1 MVKLF
6 LGFQDQKRL
15 SQLLYGIHAAPL
27 SSENSA
33 DNKIELIELLHAMV
47 TNMMSQHFIERMT
60 RKSPGRLQI
69 PINLG
74 IFDAPQTVDTRARA
88 GARARLGLG

>member
-6 LGFQDQKRL
+6 LGFQGQKRL

-33 DNKIELIELLHAMV
+33 DNKIELIV
-47 TNMMSQHFIERMT
+47 I
-60 RKSPGRLQI
+60 I
-69 PINLG
+69 
-74 IFDAPQTVDTRARA
+74 DRAIA
-88 GARARLGLG
+88 CNSHKYDESALY

>member
-6 LGFQDQKRL
+6 LGFQGQKRL
-15 SQLLYGIHAAPL
+15 SQLIYGIHVAPL

-33 DNKIELIELLHAMV
+33 ENNIELIELLHATV
-47 TNMMSQHFIERMT
+47 TNMMSQHFIECMT
-60 RKSPGRLQI
+60 QKSPGRLQI

-74 IFDAPQTVDTRARA
+74 IFDICANSGYQALFPAHAQKIN
-88 GARARLGLG
+88 